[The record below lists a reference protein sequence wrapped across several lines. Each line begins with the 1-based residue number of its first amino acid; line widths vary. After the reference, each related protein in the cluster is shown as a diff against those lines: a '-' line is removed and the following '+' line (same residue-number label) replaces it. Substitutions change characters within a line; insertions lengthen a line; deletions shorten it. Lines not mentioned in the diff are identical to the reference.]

1 MTPFFVGW
9 MGRMPSGFAGV
20 ALLLGLGLP
29 ALGLGLGIAAR
40 DTAPPAFGSV
50 PGAPNLAD
58 LPTEAALTGLLLPG
72 PVPLLHL
79 PGGRTLML
87 SGDGKRGP
95 GIDPALTGRMIAAE
109 GFVLRRGTL
118 EMLVLTAPPAPAEG
132 TAPPPAVTDL
142 GRWRI
147 SGEICDG
154 KCAAGG
160 MRPGIGL
167 AHRAC
172 AVLCIDGGLPAVFVP
187 TAPVAGHA
195 FLLLADAEGGDPWP
209 AFRHLT
215 AQRVTLEGQV
225 ERRGTVLLFRAA
237 AP

>member
-9 MGRMPSGFAGV
+9 MNRLPSRFAGM
-20 ALLLGLGLP
+20 ALAVGLGLP

-40 DTAPPAFGSV
+40 DAVPPDFGSV
-50 PGAPNLAD
+50 PGVPDLPE
-58 LPTEAALTGLLLPG
+58 LPTEAAVTGLLAPG

-87 SGDGKRGP
+87 SGDGKQGP
-95 GIDPALTGRMIAAE
+95 GIDAALLGRSIAAE

-118 EMLVLTAPPAPAEG
+118 EMLVLTAPPVPAEG
-132 TAPPPAVTDL
+132 AVPPPAVTDL

-160 MRPGIGL
+160 MRPGLGL

-195 FLLLADAEGGDPWP
+195 FLLLADAAGGNPWP
-209 AFRHLT
+209 EFRALT

-225 ERRGTVLLFRAA
+225 ERRGNILLFRAA
-237 AP
+237 PP